1 MTETAQEWNN
11 KFHNEL
17 SDTFNDLDNFSNVDQ
32 RLGYETVEKMFQ
44 DDILRIKNAVL
55 EIYSQNDQVDWG
67 LIKPLKNNLKLLQ
80 KKLDLFENA
89 RVNKRKISQTTIN
102 STRNLIDE
110 IWSLKTSSWNSLSH
124 EYKTDAIDEIFLNT
138 QWLTNSITQLF
149 SDIDFWLKDYSN
161 EDMENVIAQKRVAEE
176 KESKELQDS
185 IINYWDKYINSSIE
199 IFLSLDTPWEKREFL
214 LDTFTLALENILWPK
229 KFQIVLW
236 KKFSILDWIEEYGW
250 ALYDYIIDYWVSD
263 SIELVYESYIKDM
276 FS

>member
-44 DDILRIKNAVL
+44 DDILKIKNAVL

-110 IWSLKTSSWNSLSH
+110 I
-124 EYKTDAIDEIFLNT
+124 
-138 QWLTNSITQLF
+138 
-149 SDIDFWLKDYSN
+149 
-161 EDMENVIAQKRVAEE
+161 
-176 KESKELQDS
+176 
-185 IINYWDKYINSSIE
+185 
-199 IFLSLDTPWEKREFL
+199 
-214 LDTFTLALENILWPK
+214 
-229 KFQIVLW
+229 
-236 KKFSILDWIEEYGW
+236 
-250 ALYDYIIDYWVSD
+250 
-263 SIELVYESYIKDM
+263 
-276 FS
+276 